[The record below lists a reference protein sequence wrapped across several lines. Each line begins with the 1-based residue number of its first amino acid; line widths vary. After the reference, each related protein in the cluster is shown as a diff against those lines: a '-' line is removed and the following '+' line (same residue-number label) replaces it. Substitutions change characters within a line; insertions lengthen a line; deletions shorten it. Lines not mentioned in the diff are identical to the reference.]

1 MSNNNQISTLEIGTP
16 YTLFKGRDM
25 SNQCGCILEC
35 HKQGELFFNIYID
48 DMTEKEKQS
57 LRFDKIETR
66 IIQENNYIYALL
78 KFGDNL
84 LFEIEFNPNLYK
96 DNRVNNIK
104 GNMVYIISVE
114 SNNNIIQTL
123 RYVNIPQKLFSTWL
137 SNWNEV
143 LKINDYS
150 EKYKKWI
157 DDLRNRYSPLKLW
170 EYGKFSGYMGE

>member
-1 MSNNNQISTLEIGTP
+1 MSHQISTLEIGTP

-35 HKQGELFFNIYID
+35 HEQGELFFNIYID
-48 DMTEKEKQS
+48 DMTNKEKQS

-66 IIQENNYIYALL
+66 VIQESNYIYALL
-78 KFGDNL
+78 KFGNNL
-84 LFEIEFNPNLYK
+84 LFEIEFDPNLYK

-104 GNMVYIISVE
+104 GNMVYIISIE

-137 SNWNEV
+137 SNWNDV

-170 EYGKFSGYMGE
+170 EYGKFSGYIGE

>member
-1 MSNNNQISTLEIGTP
+1 MSHQISTLEIGTP

-35 HKQGELFFNIYID
+35 HEQGELFFNIYID
-48 DMTEKEKQS
+48 DMTNKEKQS

-66 IIQENNYIYALL
+66 VIQESNYIYALL
-78 KFGDNL
+78 KFGNNL
-84 LFEIEFNPNLYK
+84 LFEIEFDPNLYK

-104 GNMVYIISVE
+104 GNMVYIISIE

-170 EYGKFSGYMGE
+170 EYGKFSGYIGE

>member
-1 MSNNNQISTLEIGTP
+1 MSHQISKLEVGTP
-16 YTLFKGRDM
+16 YTLFQGRNM
-25 SNQCGCILEC
+25 LNQCGCILEC
-35 HKQGELFFNIYID
+35 HEQGELFFNIYID

-66 IIQENNYIYALL
+66 AIQENNYIYALL

-84 LFEIEFNPNLYK
+84 LFEIEFDPNLYK

-104 GNMVYIISVE
+104 GNMVYIISIE

-123 RYVNIPQKLFSTWL
+123 RYVNIPQKLFSIWL
-137 SNWNEV
+137 NNWSEV
-143 LKINDYS
+143 LKIDGYS
-150 EKYKKWI
+150 SKYKKWI